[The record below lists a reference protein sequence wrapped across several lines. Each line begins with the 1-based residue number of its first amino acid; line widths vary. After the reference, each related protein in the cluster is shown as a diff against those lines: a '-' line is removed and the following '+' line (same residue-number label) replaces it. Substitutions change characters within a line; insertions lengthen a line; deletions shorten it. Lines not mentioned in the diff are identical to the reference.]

1 MNTQTTIY
9 LCVKEVVRATMVLAC
24 LFVPALLV
32 LMKDAS
38 PLYLFLYLG
47 TIPACVVALG
57 SLGSAGAV
65 VYNDCKFEENGKSK
79 EV

>member
-24 LFVPALLV
+24 LFVPALLI
-32 LMKDAS
+32 LLKDAS
-38 PLYLFLYLG
+38 LMYLSLYIWTL
-47 TIPACVVALG
+47 PACAVALD
-57 SLGSAGAV
+57 SMGSAGAV
-65 VYNDCKFEENGKSK
+65 VYNNCKFEENGKSK